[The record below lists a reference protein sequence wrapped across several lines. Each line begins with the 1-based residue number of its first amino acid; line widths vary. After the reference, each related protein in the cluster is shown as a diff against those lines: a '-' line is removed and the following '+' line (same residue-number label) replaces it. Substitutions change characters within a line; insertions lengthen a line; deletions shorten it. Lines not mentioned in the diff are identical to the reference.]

1 MLTVSAALFVQTI
14 LHLVHQDM
22 GFRVDHLL
30 KAHFFMPDEEY
41 PTPDAKTR
49 FCEVFSERLR
59 ALPGVRDVSITT
71 IYPPYE
77 RWTMLFS
84 IEGHPVSRAEE
95 LPSSF
100 FGVTDASYLRTA
112 GIPLVRGRD
121 FAETDRENT
130 PAVALINQTFARR
143 FFPHDDP
150 IGKHILLGAPPNVSI
165 QDTWIQGHNVPVTIV
180 GVMTDSKDD
189 GPALPVAPQLIT
201 LFRQVPDVNYGFK
214 EVLVRSDLA
223 SQVLAN
229 TLQQQLHRLN
239 PRLPLSEIE
248 PMNIYIDDLTS
259 DKRFTSFILGAFAAL
274 GLILSLIGIYG
285 VVSHLVVQ
293 RNQELAIRLALGARR
308 SAVLWLMV
316 REGFGLAVAGVAIGL
331 AGTALASRG
340 LAGLLYGISALD
352 PLTLTAAS
360 AFLLTVAILASYLPA
375 RRATTIDPMHA
386 LRTE

>member
-1 MLTVSAALFVQTI
+1 
-14 LHLVHQDM
+14 
-22 GFRVDHLL
+22 
-30 KAHFFMPDEEY
+30 
-41 PTPDAKTR
+41 
-49 FCEVFSERLR
+49 
-59 ALPGVRDVSITT
+59 
-71 IYPPYE
+71 
-77 RWTMLFS
+77 
-84 IEGHPVSRAEE
+84 
-95 LPSSF
+95 
-100 FGVTDASYLRTA
+100 
-112 GIPLVRGRD
+112 
-121 FAETDRENT
+121 
-130 PAVALINQTFARR
+130 
-143 FFPHDDP
+143 
-150 IGKHILLGAPPNVSI
+150 
-165 QDTWIQGHNVPVTIV
+165 VPVTIV

-223 SQVLAN
+223 PQILAN
-229 TLQQQLHRLN
+229 TLRRQLHGLN

-259 DKRFTSFILGAFAAL
+259 DKRFTSFILGAFAVL
-274 GLILSLIGIYG
+274 GLILSVIGIYG
-285 VVSHLVVQ
+285 VVSHLVAQ
-293 RNQELAIRLALGARR
+293 RNQELAIRLALGAHR